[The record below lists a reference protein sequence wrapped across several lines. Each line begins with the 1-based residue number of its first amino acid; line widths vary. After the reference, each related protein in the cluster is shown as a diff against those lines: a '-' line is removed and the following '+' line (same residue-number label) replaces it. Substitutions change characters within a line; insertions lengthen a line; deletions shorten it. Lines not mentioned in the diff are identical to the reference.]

1 MCSEFQNF
9 EGIINFTNQ
18 RCIWWKVYNGQS
30 LILKFLNFIKKFCFG
45 LSLSLTSIYQMGDK
59 DNNILFLEEV
69 QEYNVLSQIADQLLH
84 SVQCSVTERNSMA
97 PKQVNIYVKRD
108 LKLNVHW
115 LRANRIP
122 LNVNKTETVI
132 FWSKRNEIPNINFR
146 ISRQKMIPKTKTK
159 YLGLVL
165 DEHLIWSAHTNILKN
180 NLSRSNGLLSK
191 LRNSTSQNRLITI
204 YIWLSYMGPI
214 KKSNNK

>member
-1 MCSEFQNF
+1 MWSEFQNF
-9 EGIINFTNQ
+9 EGIINFTN
-18 RCIWWKVYNGQS
+18 RRWIWWKVYNGQS
-30 LILKFLNFIKKFCFG
+30 LILKFLNFVKKFCFG
-45 LSLSLTSIYQMGDK
+45 LSLSLTSIYQMGGK

-69 QEYNVLSQIADQLLH
+69 QEYNALSQIADQLLH
-84 SVQCSVTERNSMA
+84 SSQCSVTERNSMA
-97 PKQVNIYVKRD
+97 PKQVNTYVNRD
-108 LKLNVHW
+108 LKLHVHW

-132 FWSKRNEIPNINFR
+132 FWSKRNQIPNINYR
-146 ISRQKMIPKTKTK
+146 IRRQKMIPKTK
-159 YLGLVL
+159 YLVL
-165 DEHLIWSAHTNILKN
+165 IEHLTWSAHINILKN

>member
-1 MCSEFQNF
+1 MWSGFQNF
-9 EGIINFTNQ
+9 EGIINFTN
-18 RCIWWKVYNGQS
+18 RRWIWWKVYNGQS
-30 LILKFLNFIKKFCFG
+30 LILKFLNFVKKFCFG
-45 LSLSLTSIYQMGDK
+45 LSLSLTSIYQMGGK

-69 QEYNVLSQIADQLLH
+69 QEYNALSQIADQLLH
-84 SVQCSVTERNSMA
+84 SSQCSVTERNSMA
-97 PKQVNIYVKRD
+97 PKQVNTYVNRD

-132 FWSKRNEIPNINFR
+132 FWSKRNQIPNINYR
-146 ISRQKMIPKTKTK
+146 ISRQKMIPKTK
-159 YLGLVL
+159 YLVL
-165 DEHLIWSAHTNILKN
+165 IEHLTWSAHINILKN

-204 YIWLSYMGPI
+204 YIWLSYIGPI

>member
-1 MCSEFQNF
+1 MWSVFQNF
-9 EGIINFTNQ
+9 EGIINFTN
-18 RCIWWKVYNGQS
+18 RRWIWWKVYNGQS
-30 LILKFLNFIKKFCFG
+30 LILKFLNFVKKFCFG
-45 LSLSLTSIYQMGDK
+45 LSLSLTSIYQMGGK

-69 QEYNVLSQIADQLLH
+69 QEYNALSQIADQLLH
-84 SVQCSVTERNSMA
+84 SSQCSVTERNSMA
-97 PKQVNIYVKRD
+97 SKQVNTYVNRD

-132 FWSKRNEIPNINFR
+132 FWSKRNQIPNINYR
-146 ISRQKMIPKTKTK
+146 ISRQKMIPKTK
-159 YLGLVL
+159 YLVL
-165 DEHLIWSAHTNILKN
+165 IEHLTWSAHINILKN

-204 YIWLSYMGPI
+204 YIWLSYIGPI

>member
-1 MCSEFQNF
+1 MWSVFQNF
-9 EGIINFTNQ
+9 EGIINFTN
-18 RCIWWKVYNGQS
+18 RRWIWWKVYNGQS
-30 LILKFLNFIKKFCFG
+30 LILKFLNFVKKFCFG
-45 LSLSLTSIYQMGDK
+45 LSLSLTSIYQMGGK

-69 QEYNVLSQIADQLLH
+69 QEYNALSQIADQLLH
-84 SVQCSVTERNSMA
+84 SSQCSVTERNSMA
-97 PKQVNIYVKRD
+97 PKQVNTYVNRD

-132 FWSKRNEIPNINFR
+132 FWSKRNQIPNINYR
-146 ISRQKMIPKTKTK
+146 ISRQKMIPKTK
-159 YLGLVL
+159 YLVL
-165 DEHLIWSAHTNILKN
+165 IEHLTWSAHINILKN

-204 YIWLSYMGPI
+204 YIWLSYIGPI

>member
-1 MCSEFQNF
+1 
-9 EGIINFTNQ
+9 
-18 RCIWWKVYNGQS
+18 
-30 LILKFLNFIKKFCFG
+30 
-45 LSLSLTSIYQMGDK
+45 
-59 DNNILFLEEV
+59 
-69 QEYNVLSQIADQLLH
+69 
-84 SVQCSVTERNSMA
+84 MA
-97 PKQVNIYVKRD
+97 PKQVNIYVNRD
-108 LKLNVHW
+108 LKLNVLW

-132 FWSKRNEIPNINFR
+132 FWSKRNQISNINFR

-159 YLGLVL
+159 YLDLVL
-165 DEHLIWSAHTNILKN
+165 GEHLTWSAHINILKN

-204 YIWLSYMGPI
+204 YIWLSYIGPI

>member
-1 MCSEFQNF
+1 MWSEFQNF
-9 EGIINFTNQ
+9 EGIINFTN
-18 RCIWWKVYNGQS
+18 RRWIWWKVYNGQS
-30 LILKFLNFIKKFCFG
+30 LILKFLNFVKKFCFG
-45 LSLSLTSIYQMGDK
+45 LSLSLTSIYQMGGK

-69 QEYNVLSQIADQLLH
+69 QEYNALSQIADQLLH
-84 SVQCSVTERNSMA
+84 SSQCSVTERNSMA
-97 PKQVNIYVKRD
+97 PKQVNTYVNRD

-132 FWSKRNEIPNINFR
+132 FWSKRNQIPNINYR
-146 ISRQKMIPKTKTK
+146 ISRQKMIPKTK
-159 YLGLVL
+159 YLVL
-165 DEHLIWSAHTNILKN
+165 IEHLTWSAHINILKN